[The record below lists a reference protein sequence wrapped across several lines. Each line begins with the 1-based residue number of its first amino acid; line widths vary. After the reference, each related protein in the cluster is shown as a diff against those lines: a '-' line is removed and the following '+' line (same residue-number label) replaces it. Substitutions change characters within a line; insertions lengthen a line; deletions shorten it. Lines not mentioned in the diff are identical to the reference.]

1 MTIPIRFAVV
11 AVLLAAVAAF
21 SFNEGRKYSI
31 AKTVAAV
38 TQNWKERG
46 KIDADVSTRDIRKI
60 CRDLGGR
67 EDQCSE
73 LQP

>member
-1 MTIPIRFAVV
+1 MIPIRYVVIVVLIAATAV
-11 AVLLAAVAAF
+11 F
-21 SFNEGRKYSI
+21 SFNEGRKYTI

-38 TQNWKERG
+38 TQNWKDRG
-46 KIDADVSTRDIRKI
+46 KIDHDVSTRDIRKI

-73 LQP
+73 LRP